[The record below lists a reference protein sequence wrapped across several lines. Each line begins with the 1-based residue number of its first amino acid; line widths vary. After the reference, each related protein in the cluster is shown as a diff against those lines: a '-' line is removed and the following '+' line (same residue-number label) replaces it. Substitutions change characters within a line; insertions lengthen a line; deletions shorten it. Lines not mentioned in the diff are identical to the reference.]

1 MGAHYGFNPSSAQRP
16 GFVTTSLSILPLP
29 AKNVP
34 LPARWLMK
42 TTAATR
48 GRYTRQGLKEFALIA
63 IGVCKPLG
71 VLKAAPESARR
82 QECHT

>member
-1 MGAHYGFNPSSAQRP
+1 
-16 GFVTTSLSILPLP
+16 
-29 AKNVP
+29 
-34 LPARWLMK
+34 MK